1 MISAMPAEPP
11 RPQMLELARAL
22 EGDTTVIEPTV
33 TRIWAEI
40 PSYAA
45 ASREQLE
52 ASARRNLRLAARAVL
67 TGEVPPPAEIWEAE
81 QATVERLSAGIPIV
95 DVMAGFRVSI
105 ASIEDRLIDLAA
117 DVGVPSH
124 EVIPLTR
131 LLRQLGD
138 AFSARAAAAYRQQGV
153 AVALAEQRRR
163 DRWLADL
170 LSGRQDAGEL
180 EHGATLYGLGRGKR
194 YIPFI
199 SAARDAAAVEELQ
212 EALAGR
218 SREAGV
224 SLMLP
229 LDDQLTGVLPG
240 PPGPVARHL
249 IALGP
254 PASLEGVAASYA
266 QARRVLAAAVLTS
279 DDGVHTVESLGW
291 RIAVPAVPELAE
303 LVRERYLTP
312 LRRAGAFGAEVEQVL
327 RAYLDNERN
336 IPRTS
341 EASHAHVNT
350 VRYRLSRFEELTG
363 RSLAQT
369 DTLIE
374 LAWALQLPRPS

>member
-1 MISAMPAEPP
+1 MISTMPAEPP
-11 RPQMLELARAL
+11 RPQMLQLARAL

-33 TRIWAEI
+33 VQIWAEI
-40 PSYAA
+40 PAYAA

-52 ASARRNLRLAARAVL
+52 ASVRRNLRLAARAVL

-105 ASIEDRLIDLAA
+105 ASIEDRLIELAA
-117 DVGVPSH
+117 DVDIPSH

-163 DRWLADL
+163 DRWLLDL
-170 LSGRQDAGEL
+170 LGGRQDDGEL
-180 EHGATLYGLGRGKR
+180 EHGATFYGLGRGKS
-194 YIPFI
+194 YVAFM
-199 SAARDAAAVEELQ
+199 SAPRDAAAVEELQ
-212 EALAGR
+212 DTLTRR
-218 SREAGV
+218 SREAGA

-229 LDDQLTGVLPG
+229 LDDQLVGVLPCA
-240 PPGPVARHL
+240 PGPVAGHL

-254 PASLEGVAASYA
+254 PVTLDGVAASYGL
-266 QARRVLAAAVLTS
+266 ARRVLAAAVLRF
-279 DDGVHTVESLGW
+279 DDGVHTLESLGW
-291 RIAVPAVPELAE
+291 RIAVSAVPELDD
-303 LVRERYLTP
+303 LVRERYLAP
-312 LRRAGAFGAEVEQVL
+312 LRRAGAFGGEVEQML

-341 EASHAHVNT
+341 EATHSHVNT

-374 LAWALQLPRPS
+374 LALALQLPPAS